1 MRCARRSIA
10 RSARR
15 RGAEIRNW
23 LHKRREYSRS
33 ASEAPDTESGL
44 ASTNGVF
51 TKCEGCGQPIYEK
64 ELKARFNVCP
74 HCQFHYPLPAP
85 ERVRLLADE
94 GSFSER
100 DAGMTAGDPL
110 GFEDYREKLESA
122 REKTGLDDAVLSGV
136 ARIGG
141 HPVALAAMDFRFIGG
156 SMGSVVG
163 ERITRTVEAA
173 HDEGLPLVIVS
184 ASGGARMYEGIYS
197 LMQMAKT
204 SVALSRYVTGSSPY
218 VSVLTD
224 PTFGG
229 VTASFGTAADIVI
242 AEPGARIGFAGAR
255 VIESTTKERLPE
267 GFQTAEFQKEHGLVD
282 RIVHRLELKDDLERF
297 LGFLT

>member
-1 MRCARRSIA
+1 MLSV
-10 RSARR
+10 RR
-15 RGAEIRNW
+15 RGPEIRNW

-33 ASEAPDTESGL
+33 ANEAPDTESGL
-44 ASTNGVF
+44 ASINGVF
-51 TKCEGCGQPIYEK
+51 TKCEGCGEPIYEK

-74 HCQFHYPLPAP
+74 HCQFHYPLPSS

-110 GFEDYREKLESA
+110 GFEDYPEKLVGA
-122 REKTGLDDAVLSGV
+122 RKKTGLDDAVLSGV

-141 HPVALAAMDFRFIGG
+141 HSVALAAMDFQFIGG

-173 HDEGLPLVIVS
+173 QEEGLPLVTVS

-204 SVALSRYVTGSSPY
+204 SVALSRYITGSSPY
-218 VSVLTD
+218 VSILTD

-229 VTASFGTAADIVI
+229 VTASFATAADVVI

-282 RIVHRLELKDDLERF
+282 RIVHRLELKSDLERF
-297 LGFLT
+297 LGFLA